1 VPNTKIGLAS
11 TLSKFAMEAEGDI
24 GYEFQNTNDK
34 LLSKAPSMTG
44 IMSIAPPLK
53 NLPDGDASKLQSKYS
68 LFEMLK
74 KDSYTDG
81 PKSRVLRSG
90 NNQPSMNVPQ
100 FGTQFKQDNKTDPF
114 FSNLASKFSLSR
126 GQFPMTTG

>member
-1 VPNTKIGLAS
+1 MGLAS
-11 TLSKFAMEAEGDI
+11 KLSRFAMEAEGDIGDI

-34 LLSKAPSMTG
+34 LLAKAPSMTG
-44 IMSIAPPLK
+44 LMSIAPPLK
-53 NLPDGDASKLQSKYS
+53 NLPDGEASKLQSKYS

-90 NNQPSMNVPQ
+90 TNQPSINVPQ
-100 FGTQFKQDNKTDPF
+100 FGTQFNQDN
-114 FSNLASKFSLSR
+114 
-126 GQFPMTTG
+126 